1 MGLYQYDSTPNSTRG
16 KVMGHAA
23 CAKTLG
29 HVKRIH
35 LLPYHRLGQDKY
47 EGLGR
52 KYQMADFVPP
62 KDEYMEQ
69 LLRAAEETSGL
80 ECQIGG

>member
-1 MGLYQYDSTPNSTRG
+1 MIPTFNDTPEEIRAI
-16 KVMGHAA
+16 AA
-23 CAKTLG
+23 CAKALG

-47 EGLGR
+47 DGLGR
-52 KYQMADFVPP
+52 EYQMGGIVPP
-62 KDEYMEQ
+62 GGEQMER
-69 LLRAAEETSGL
+69 LLRAAEESSGL